1 MAAWPILL
9 FHPDKHP
16 SGVIASLQRA
26 LNCRSAEHQP
36 LRQGMQ
42 VEVELERLCVA
53 ALIKRS
59 EQSLFAFKGGSD
71 W

>member
-1 MAAWPILL
+1 
-9 FHPDKHP
+9 
-16 SGVIASLQRA
+16 
-26 LNCRSAEHQP
+26 
-36 LRQGMQ
+36 MQ